1 MIIKRRYKLSPYAKE
16 AVFYFRFSAAKQ
28 STSCLNYMPLMSC
41 VSPKKANLNSLTAP
55 VRHWRWHWHWYLPI
69 TSESI
74 CSLLLENQ
82 DVAEHS
88 DSVTRWSLH
97 VCQPSEKPIAMQ
109 LFHFWLWTIVH
120 VKEVK
125 VTIFESPQWLK
136 KCQDSKPRPLTLG
149 TEPACISWCV
159 LSRSPTIR
167 WTLKHALGQN
177 VWSMCLDLHHVWPAS
192 TEGHA
197 NTRQTITRN
206 KYRQAPSF
214 RHVTW
219 ICMLTAVRNFLSLT
233 PTPPHPHIHLSNMTP
248 LPTRRRPGSQPS
260 SRKPD
265 CPHLFCERNELL
277 F

>member
-1 MIIKRRYKLSPYAKE
+1 MLTLTLVFTNNQTEHLFSVAWKSSSRRALWLGPE
-16 AVFYFRFSAAKQ
+16 MEF
-28 STSCLNYMPLMSC
+28 
-41 VSPKKANLNSLTAP
+41 
-55 VRHWRWHWHWYLPI
+55 
-69 TSESI
+69 
-74 CSLLLENQ
+74 
-82 DVAEHS
+82 
-88 DSVTRWSLH
+88 H
-97 VCQPSEKPIAMQ
+97 VCQPSEELLAMPLSPFFLQ
-109 LFHFWLWTIVH
+109 WTIVH

-136 KCQDSKPRPLTLG
+136 SVPGLEAWTINTG
-149 TEPACISWCV
+149 FGAS
-159 LSRSPTIR
+159 LSQLVCSIKVSNHQMNLETSS
-167 WTLKHALGQN
+167 GQT

-260 SRKPD
+260 SPRPD
-265 CPHLFCERNELL
+265 FPHLLCFERNELSS
-277 F
+277 